1 MKKTAQAHQMLIQS
15 GTKST
20 FHIMLLQ

>member
-1 MKKTAQAHQMLIQS
+1 MKKTAQTHQMLIQT